1 MPYTE
6 TEIHGPNFPR
16 PPPDIDND
24 EERYEIET
32 ILNHRKRGRGY
43 QYYVKW
49 KGYDITEA
57 SWESTTC
64 FENGSEETLKKYRL
78 RHHLAHLKMAACTFI
93 VLTTPGGQNICL
105 DMMATPQLI
114 NTRTDASNNKALQTV
129 CVPTPRPVSNDSGR
143 SRNRLC
149 RTRILTS
156 DPPPTT
162 ASIYQEEDL
171 DEVQEK

>member
-1 MPYTE
+1 MIERRKSNFKPFKANQKVWLDTRNLKTHYHKKMAPKREGPFKIERVMGPLTFKLKLLTTWKIHDVFHAALLMPYTE
-6 TEIHGPNFPR
+6 TETHGPNFPR

-64 FENGSEETLKKYRL
+64 FENGGEETLKKYRL
-78 RHHLAHLKMAACTFI
+78 RHHLAT
-93 VLTTPGGQNICL
+93 
-105 DMMATPQLI
+105 
-114 NTRTDASNNKALQTV
+114 
-129 CVPTPRPVSNDSGR
+129 
-143 SRNRLC
+143 
-149 RTRILTS
+149 
-156 DPPPTT
+156 
-162 ASIYQEEDL
+162 
-171 DEVQEK
+171 